1 MMPQP
6 LSADLISGFQIYFPA
21 NQERN
26 ISYILTMCMHIYIYT
41 ESEQNYYKTYLPLFG
56 ISLCYFLFKK
66 LYWSQLSKLIS

>member
-26 ISYILTMCMHIYIYT
+26 ISYILTMCMHIYIQRVSKIITRHIYPYLASVSAIFYLRNYT
-41 ESEQNYYKTYLPLFG
+41 GHN
-56 ISLCYFLFKK
+56 SLN
-66 LYWSQLSKLIS
+66 

>member
-26 ISYILTMCMHIYIYT
+26 ISYILTMCVHLYT
-41 ESEQNYYKTYLPLFG
+41 ESEQNYYKTYLPLLS

-66 LYWSQLSKLIS
+66 LYWS